1 MMINNIWTISQL
13 VSYIKNE
20 LTNNITLKN
29 ISIQGEIGNFTNHY
43 SGHWYFT
50 LKDKDALIN
59 CAMFKGYNQHCL
71 FIPKNGD
78 KLIVNGS
85 VNVFEKQGQLQ
96 LIVTSMKEDGEGNF
110 YIQFEKTKKK
120 LEPLG
125 YFDDKY
131 KKPIPEFPNEI
142 AIITGA
148 NTAALQDV
156 LTTITNRWPIVKTTE
171 IHALVQG
178 QQAIE
183 SIVSAIKKA
192 GRTTADVIIL
202 ARGGGS
208 IDDLWCFNDENIAKA
223 IFECEIPII
232 TGIGHEIDF
241 TIADLVADYR
251 APTPTAAATK
261 ATPNYKEV
269 LNTINKLEN
278 LIIQTINNNINRHY
292 QLLDYFNNK
301 LVNYRNVVNNYQI
314 EINNLQKLN
323 ALNLKK
329 KSDLYIQNILNKEKI
344 LALSIKSLIK
354 HNDDYLRNS
363 LYLLNKSLDDILQK
377 NKITLSKSIDLLD
390 SYSPLKTL
398 QRGYVVTSQNNKIIK
413 SIKDIDYLEN
423 LETRFVDGIITSKPI
438 KESSL

>member
-50 LKDKDALIN
+50 LKDKEALIN

-125 YFDDKY
+125 YFDSKY
-131 KKPIPEFPNEI
+131 KKAIPEFPNEI

-148 NTAALQDV
+148 NTAALQDI
-156 LTTITNRWPIVKTTE
+156 LTTIANRWPIVKTTE

-178 QQAIE
+178 QQAID
-183 SIVSAIKKA
+183 SIIAAIKKA
-192 GRTTADVIIL
+192 DQTTADVIIL

-223 IFECEIPII
+223 IFECKKPII

-241 TIADLVADYR
+241 TIADLVADFR
-251 APTPTAAATK
+251 APTPTAAASK

-269 LNTINKLEN
+269 LSSVKKLEN
-278 LIIQTINNNINRHY
+278 IIVQTIDNEINRHY
-292 QLLDYFNNK
+292 QLLDYYDNK
-301 LVNYRNVVNNYQI
+301 LLNYRNVVSYYQI
-314 EINNLQKLN
+314 ETNNLLKLT
-323 ALNLKK
+323 AFTLKK
-329 KSDLYIQNILNKEKI
+329 KSELYTQNIKNQGKI
-344 LALSIKSLIK
+344 LALSTKSLIK
-354 HNDDYLRNS
+354 HNDDYLKNS
-363 LYLLNKSLDDILQK
+363 SYLLKKSLDDILQK
-377 NKITLSKSIDLLD
+377 KKIRLSKSIDLLD

-398 QRGYVVTSQNNKIIK
+398 QRGYVVTSQNNVIVK

-423 LETRFVDGIITSKPI
+423 LETRFVDGIITSKPV
-438 KESSL
+438 KE